1 VTETTREAQL
11 LSAFVTLADSLV
23 AGFDTIDLLQ
33 ALVEKCTQLF
43 DAADAGIILA
53 NTSNEL
59 EVLASTS
66 ERSRL
71 IGLLQLGAG
80 QGPCVEAYT
89 SGQVVSVPDIRSAA
103 NRWPVFAE
111 QALESGYSSV
121 HAIPLRLRDASL
133 GSLNLFRED
142 TGVLNEIDAVA
153 AQALADV
160 ATISLLQERALRET
174 DVAREQLQRALDSR
188 VVIEQAKGVISYTHD
203 LDMDAAFKMIREHAR
218 SHQIRLV
225 DLSHSIVDRTIVL

>member
-23 AGFDTIDLLQ
+23 GGFDTIDLLQ
-33 ALVEKCTQLF
+33 ALVEKCTELF

-80 QGPCVEAYT
+80 QGPCVESYT
-89 SGQVVSVPDIRSAA
+89 TGEVISVADLRTATE
-103 NRWPVFAE
+103 RWPVFAA

-121 HAIPLRLRDASL
+121 HAIPLRLRERSI

-142 TGVLNEIDAVA
+142 TGALNEIDAVA

-174 DVAREQLQRALDSR
+174 DVAREQLQHALDSR

-203 LDMDAAFKMIREHAR
+203 LDMDAAFKLIREHAR
-218 SHQIRLV
+218 SNQIRLV
-225 DLSHSIVDRTIVL
+225 DLARSIVDRTTVL